1 MARAIIDNK
10 VSESDI
16 DKLKALHQKTNPQT
30 PVPDFGAP
38 NTETMVLR
46 DEAEPSRIVGFIHV
60 EHALEVREI
69 VTDPDFE
76 LRQQALSHAFTAF
89 ETRLRCGDFGT
100 KDRYYVSIARDHH
113 HVHRLYRDDGAVPI
127 DQNATRYMKRLR

>member
-1 MARAIIDNK
+1 MARAIINNK

-16 DKLKALHQKTNPQT
+16 EQLTELHKRTNPQS
-30 PVPDFGAP
+30 PVPDFGSP

-46 DEAEPSRIVGFIHV
+46 DEDDPSRIVGFIHL

-69 VTDPDFE
+69 VTDPTYE

-89 ETRLRCGDFGT
+89 ETRARCGDFGAKT
-100 KDRYYVSIARDHH
+100 SYNVSVHRDHH
-113 HVHRLYRDDGAVPI
+113 HVSRFFRDGGAVPI
-127 DQNATRYMKRLR
+127 DQHSIRYVKRLT